1 MKLVNH
7 SAVKVD
13 PPKLC
18 VLPGEGAAAE
28 AVLSSMKV
36 LETLDLPIETD
47 LLDVKTMSNEEM
59 YRRMDNSQAT
69 LFGAMANGV
78 NLLGYLRWTRGAY
91 ANIRPAK
98 YRRNF
103 HSPLKD
109 PDGIDFVIVREN
121 LEDLYPP
128 REGNVSELEDLAKLH
143 QEWDPLDGGS
153 YALKVISE
161 KNTRN
166 VARYAA
172 ELAMQRREEGF
183 KGLVTIGV
191 KDNVLRRCDGLFRD
205 VALEV
210 LKEYPDV
217 KVETCIVDALFHR
230 MVTNPRSLDVVL
242 LPNLYGDILADGAS
256 GLIGGLGVAP
266 SACIGDHYAYFEPVH
281 GTAPDIE
288 GKGIINPTATLL
300 ALAMALDYLG
310 FSEAAGKLE
319 TAIEA
324 AYVSGEALTPD
335 QGGRAGTDD
344 FCRAVIDVL

>member
-1 MKLVNH
+1 
-7 SAVKVD
+7 
-13 PPKLC
+13 
-18 VLPGEGAAAE
+18 
-28 AVLSSMKV
+28 
-36 LETLDLPIETD
+36 
-47 LLDVKTMSNEEM
+47 
-59 YRRMDNSQAT
+59 
-69 LFGAMANGV
+69 
-78 NLLGYLRWTRGAY
+78 
-91 ANIRPAK
+91 
-98 YRRNF
+98 
-103 HSPLKD
+103 
-109 PDGIDFVIVREN
+109 
-121 LEDLYPP
+121 
-128 REGNVSELEDLAKLH
+128 
-143 QEWDPLDGGS
+143 
-153 YALKVISE
+153 
-161 KNTRN
+161 
-166 VARYAA
+166 
-172 ELAMQRREEGF
+172 MQRREEGF